1 MKRKNLLKLKSLIM
15 AGVMMSFISACSKD
29 NSDSESVEKEV
40 KSNYSIVVME
50 NNKAIIYDV
59 SDYNNSNDE
68 ISIWYDFESSLK
80 NKEVIIPASKA
91 FIFRDEN
98 HHEEALKFAYYYC
111 DEVIMYNDLM
121 DHSLED
127 IKDQKLNLSK

>member
-29 NSDSESVEKEV
+29 NSEPKEDN

-59 SDYNNSNDE
+59 SGYSTYSHEQSTIKLYIGDNTNT
-68 ISIWYDFESSLK
+68 L
-80 NKEVIIPASKA
+80 IPASKA

-111 DEVIMYNDLM
+111 DDVIMYSDLM

-127 IKDQKLNLSK
+127 IKEQKLNLSK

>member
-1 MKRKNLLKLKSLIM
+1 MKKKDLLKLKSLIM
-15 AGVMMSFISACSKD
+15 AGVMMSFISACSKYNSEPKED
-29 NSDSESVEKEV
+29 N

-59 SDYNNSNDE
+59 SGYSTYSHEQSTIKLYIGDNTNT
-68 ISIWYDFESSLK
+68 L
-80 NKEVIIPASKA
+80 IPASKA

-111 DEVIMYNDLM
+111 DDVIMYSDLM
-121 DHSLED
+121 DHSIED

>member
-1 MKRKNLLKLKSLIM
+1 MKKKDLLKLKSLIM
-15 AGVMMSFISACSKD
+15 AGVMATSLSACSKD
-29 NSDSESVEKEV
+29 NSDSEYVEKEV

-59 SDYNNSNDE
+59 SGYSTYSHEQSTIKLYIDDNDNT
-68 ISIWYDFESSLK
+68 L
-80 NKEVIIPASKA
+80 IPTSKA

-111 DEVIMYNDLM
+111 DE
-121 DHSLED
+121 D
-127 IKDQKLNLSK
+127 IKEQKLNLYK

>member
-1 MKRKNLLKLKSLIM
+1 
-15 AGVMMSFISACSKD
+15 MSFISACSKD
-29 NSDSESVEKEV
+29 NSDSESIKKEV

-59 SDYNNSNDE
+59 SGYSTYSHEQSTIKLYIGDDDNT
-68 ISIWYDFESSLK
+68 L
-80 NKEVIIPASKA
+80 IPASKA

-111 DEVIMYNDLM
+111 DDVIMYSDLM

-127 IKDQKLNLSK
+127 IKEQKLNLSK

>member
-1 MKRKNLLKLKSLIM
+1 MKKKDLLKLKSLIM
-15 AGVMMSFISACSKD
+15 AGVIMSFISACSKD
-29 NSDSESVEKEV
+29 NSEPKEDN

-59 SDYNNSNDE
+59 SGYSTYSHEQSTIKLYIGDNDNT
-68 ISIWYDFESSLK
+68 L
-80 NKEVIIPASKA
+80 IPTSKA

-111 DEVIMYNDLM
+111 DDVIMYSDLM

-127 IKDQKLNLSK
+127 IKEQKLNLSK

>member
-1 MKRKNLLKLKSLIM
+1 
-15 AGVMMSFISACSKD
+15 
-29 NSDSESVEKEV
+29 
-40 KSNYSIVVME
+40 ME

-59 SDYNNSNDE
+59 SGYSTYSHEQSTIKLYIGDNTNT
-68 ISIWYDFESSLK
+68 L
-80 NKEVIIPASKA
+80 IPASKA

-127 IKDQKLNLSK
+127 IKYQKLNLSK

>member
-1 MKRKNLLKLKSLIM
+1 MKKKDLLKLKSLIM

-29 NSDSESVEKEV
+29 TSDSESVEKEV

-59 SDYNNSNDE
+59 SGYSTYSHEQSTIKLYIGDNDNT
-68 ISIWYDFESSLK
+68 L
-80 NKEVIIPASKA
+80 IPASKA

-98 HHEEALKFAYYYC
+98 HHEEALKLAYYYC
-111 DEVIMYNDLM
+111 DEVIMYSDLM

-127 IKDQKLNLSK
+127 IKAQKLNLSK

>member
-1 MKRKNLLKLKSLIM
+1 MKKKDLLKLKSLIM

-29 NSDSESVEKEV
+29 NSEPKEDNN
-40 KSNYSIVVME
+40 SNYSIVVME

-59 SDYNNSNDE
+59 SGYSTYSHEQSTIKLYIGDNDNT
-68 ISIWYDFESSLK
+68 L
-80 NKEVIIPASKA
+80 IPTSKA

-111 DEVIMYNDLM
+111 DDVIMYSDLM

-127 IKDQKLNLSK
+127 IKEQKLNLSK

>member
-1 MKRKNLLKLKSLIM
+1 MKKKDLLKLKSLIM
-15 AGVMMSFISACSKD
+15 AGVIMSFISACSKD
-29 NSDSESVEKEV
+29 NSEPKEDN

-59 SDYNNSNDE
+59 SGYSTYSHEQSTIKLYIGDNDNT
-68 ISIWYDFESSLK
+68 L
-80 NKEVIIPASKA
+80 IPTSKA

-111 DEVIMYNDLM
+111 DEVIMYSDLM
-121 DHSLED
+121 DHSIED

>member
-1 MKRKNLLKLKSLIM
+1 MKRKDLLKLKSLIV

-59 SDYNNSNDE
+59 SGYSTYSHEQSTIKLYIGDNTNT
-68 ISIWYDFESSLK
+68 L
-80 NKEVIIPASKA
+80 IPASKS

>member
-1 MKRKNLLKLKSLIM
+1 MKKKDLLKLKSLIM

-29 NSDSESVEKEV
+29 NSEPKEDNN
-40 KSNYSIVVME
+40 SNYSIVVME

-59 SDYNNSNDE
+59 SGYSTYSHEQSTIKLYIGDNDNT
-68 ISIWYDFESSLK
+68 L
-80 NKEVIIPASKA
+80 IPTSKA

-111 DEVIMYNDLM
+111 DDVIMYSDLM
-121 DHSLED
+121 NHSLED
-127 IKDQKLNLSK
+127 IKDQKLNLNK

>member
-1 MKRKNLLKLKSLIM
+1 MKKKDLLKLKSLIM

-29 NSDSESVEKEV
+29 NSNSESVEKEV

-59 SDYNNSNDE
+59 SGYSTYSHEQSTIKLYIGDNDNT
-68 ISIWYDFESSLK
+68 L
-80 NKEVIIPASKA
+80 IPASKT

-111 DEVIMYNDLM
+111 DDVIMYSDLM

-127 IKDQKLNLSK
+127 IKEQKLNLSK

>member
-1 MKRKNLLKLKSLIM
+1 MKKKDLLKLKSLIM
-15 AGVMMSFISACSKD
+15 AGVMMSFISACSND

-59 SDYNNSNDE
+59 SGYSTYSHEQSTIKLYIDDNDNT
-68 ISIWYDFESSLK
+68 L
-80 NKEVIIPASKA
+80 IPTSKA

-98 HHEEALKFAYYYC
+98 HHEEALIFAYYYC
-111 DEVIMYNDLM
+111 DDVIMYSDLM
-121 DHSLED
+121 NQSLED
-127 IKDQKLNLSK
+127 IKEQKLNLNK

>member
-1 MKRKNLLKLKSLIM
+1 MKKKDLLKLKSLIM
-15 AGVMMSFISACSKD
+15 AGVMMSSLSACSKD
-29 NSDSESVEKEV
+29 NSEPKEDN

-59 SDYNNSNDE
+59 SGYSTYSHEQSTIKLYIGDNDNT
-68 ISIWYDFESSLK
+68 L
-80 NKEVIIPASKA
+80 IPTSKA

-111 DEVIMYNDLM
+111 DEVIMYSDLM
-121 DHSLED
+121 DHSIED

>member
-1 MKRKNLLKLKSLIM
+1 MKKKDLLKLKSLIM
-15 AGVMMSFISACSKD
+15 AGVMATSLSACSKD
-29 NSDSESVEKEV
+29 NSESKEDI
-40 KSNYSIVVME
+40 KNYNYSIVVME

-59 SDYNNSNDE
+59 SGYSTYSHEQSTIKLYIGDNTNT
-68 ISIWYDFESSLK
+68 L
-80 NKEVIIPASKA
+80 IPASKA

-111 DEVIMYNDLM
+111 DDVIMYSDLM

>member
-15 AGVMMSFISACSKD
+15 AGVMMTFISACSKD
-29 NSDSESVEKEV
+29 NSEPKEDN

-59 SDYNNSNDE
+59 SGYSTYSHEQSTIKLYIGDNTNT
-68 ISIWYDFESSLK
+68 L
-80 NKEVIIPASKA
+80 IPASKA

>member
-1 MKRKNLLKLKSLIM
+1 MKKKDLLKLKSLIM
-15 AGVMMSFISACSKD
+15 AGVMMSSLSACSKD
-29 NSDSESVEKEV
+29 SSEPKEDN

-50 NNKAIIYDV
+50 NNKAIIYDI
-59 SDYNNSNDE
+59 SNYNNSNDE

>member
-1 MKRKNLLKLKSLIM
+1 MKKKDLLKLKSLIM
-15 AGVMMSFISACSKD
+15 AGVMMGSLSACSKD
-29 NSDSESVEKEV
+29 NSEPKEDN

-59 SDYNNSNDE
+59 SGYSTYSHEQSTIKLYIEDNTNT
-68 ISIWYDFESSLK
+68 L
-80 NKEVIIPASKA
+80 IPTSKA

-111 DEVIMYNDLM
+111 DEVIMYSDLM
-121 DHSLED
+121 DHNIED